1 MGFYRPPA
9 RAVALDAVE
18 QSFGI
23 LKKRAAVTLDTS
35 GGTTDVS
42 NFIPAGAVV
51 LAIKVEVTT
60 TVGGTYID
68 KIGVDGDDDMFAFGI
83 GDRNLVDEGDIVVT
97 GGNTAGT
104 RSNFF
109 LAADTLRI
117 SCRAT
122 PSAGA
127 VRIVMVYVDAKS
139 L

>member
-1 MGFYRPPA
+1 MGSYRAPA
-9 RAVALDAVE
+9 GAAGLDRVE
-18 QSFGI
+18 KTLGI
-23 LKKRAAVTLDTS
+23 KKKRAAVTLDTS
-35 GGTTDVS
+35 GIATDVS
-42 NFIPAGAVV
+42 NFIPASSVV

-68 KIGVDGDDDMFAFGI
+68 QIGVDGDADMFASSI
-83 GDRNLVDEGDIVVT
+83 GDGNLEDDGDILVT

-104 RSNFF
+104 RGNFF
-109 LAADTLRI
+109 VAADTLRI

>member
-1 MGFYRPPA
+1 MGLRRN
-9 RAVALDAVE
+9 RATDATDDL
-18 QSFGI
+18 GI
-23 LKKRAAVTLDTS
+23 RKKRAAVTLDTS
-35 GGTTDVS
+35 GSTTDVS
-42 NFIPAGAVV
+42 DFIPEGAAV

-68 KIGVDGDDDMFAFGI
+68 KIGINGDDDMFVSSI
-83 GDRNLVDEGDIVVT
+83 GDGNLADDGDIVVT

-104 RSNFF
+104 RANFF
-109 LAADTLRI
+109 KRASTLRI
-117 SCRAT
+117 TCRAT

>member
-1 MGFYRPPA
+1 MGQYIAPVRGG
-9 RAVALDAVE
+9 ALDAVE
-18 QSFGI
+18 ESLGI
-23 LKKRAAVTLDTS
+23 ITKRAKVTLDTS
-35 GGTTDVS
+35 GGTTDIS
-42 NFIPAGAVV
+42 NFIPEGAAV

-68 KIGVDGDDDMFAFGI
+68 QIGVDGDADMFASSI
-83 GDRNLVDEGDIVVT
+83 GDGNLEDDGDILVT

-104 RSNFF
+104 RGNFF

-117 SCRAT
+117 TCRAT

-127 VRIVMVYVDAKS
+127 VYVTMVYIDGRK